1 MLFLQF
7 IFVKVCESMQNRG
20 CYGPLKVTEN
30 RGGVDA
36 VAKTRMFYVLKQ
48 NGYKCKKNRH
58 LTVSEYHSYD
68 QLFLRAPSQRWS
80 SRQLWKVTTKLPQWW
95 CPPARPTWNT
105 SWQPGLL
112 YVLTLSSMKGIHHTI
127 VHLNIIL
134 SFSLLVRISHQNL
147 LRVAFINEVIGW
159 RMIPKSYSTQTHLS
173 NISNS
178 LNLVQG
184 LVQN

>member
-1 MLFLQF
+1 MLWATLGHREQRRCGCSGKNKNVLRIEAKWVQVQEKQTLDSLWISF
-7 IFVKVCESMQNRG
+7 IWSTFFASSI
-20 CYGPLKVTEN
+20 TE
-30 RGGVDA
+30 
-36 VAKTRMFYVLKQ
+36 F
-48 NGYKCKKNRH
+48 
-58 LTVSEYHSYD
+58 
-68 QLFLRAPSQRWS
+68 QRRS